1 MFGPRDEAVL
11 RAVEPL
17 RLKPEATSATLAAD
31 GSTPESSKGI
41 DLSRRRGGGGGGGGG
56 GVVRGASGIDESTD
70 GVVGGT
76 GVPLDLRGGWALF
89 KRNSAPTAAEGGA
102 SVALAAARDA
112 ANEPLDPLAADAALA
127 SVTASDT
134 DSDTDSDTAADTEG
148 SSEVKTSQAAGAP
161 ELSLA
166 VGWQQFKKQALS
178 STACTYY
185 MGRIAEAPEPLGRC
199 FSGRIGDPPG
209 P

>member
-31 GSTPESSKGI
+31 GRTPESSKGI
-41 DLSRRRGGGGGGGGG
+41 DLSRRRGGGGGGG
-56 GVVRGASGIDESTD
+56 VVRGASGIDDSTD

-76 GVPLDLRGGWALF
+76 GAPLDLRGGWALF
-89 KRNSAPTAAEGGA
+89 KRNLAPTAAEGGA
-102 SVALAAARDA
+102 SVASAAARDA
-112 ANEPLDPLAADAALA
+112 ANEPLVSAPAAALAADAALA
-127 SVTASDT
+127 SVTAS
-134 DSDTDSDTAADTEG
+134 DTEG

-161 ELSLA
+161 KLSLA